1 MRQAMRFLNGV
12 LCMKT
17 LRMVICTIAG
27 ILVLVAPASPKA
39 IPDQGQGQVIV
50 TILPKD
56 NGQASPSL
64 GSQDLQLKVG
74 GKETSVRDWVFLR
87 EPDNNVEMVILI
99 DGSARPSLGQQLNDI
114 ANFIQSLPANAKIAV
129 GSMDSG
135 RAVLSGQ
142 ISTDHAEVASRL
154 RLPGG
159 MAGSSSSPYFC
170 LSDLA
175 KHWPSKDQS
184 ARREVVLLTN
194 GVDEY
199 YGHYDPEDPY
209 LEAAINDSIRAGLVV
224 DSIYWSGRGHR
235 NDSRSES
242 FDGQRL
248 LSQLAQ
254 ATGGAFYFNGTGEPV
269 SLSPYFDD
277 ISRRLQNQFRLTFQ
291 TPLKGKPEVRNL
303 SLKTSVPAI
312 DLYAPQRV
320 FVKQP
325 SRE

>member
-1 MRQAMRFLNGV
+1 
-12 LCMKT
+12 MKRV
-17 LRMVICTIAG
+17 RMVICAIAG
-27 ILVLVAPASPKA
+27 ILFFVAQASPKA

-50 TILPKD
+50 TIQPKD
-56 NGQASPSL
+56 NGQTCPNL
-64 GSQDLQLKVG
+64 RSQDLQLKVG
-74 GKETSVRDWVFLR
+74 GKETSVIDWVPLR
-87 EPDNNVEMVILI
+87 GSAGNLELVILI
-99 DGSARPSLGQQLNDI
+99 DSSARPSLGQQLNDI
-114 ANFIQSLPANAKIAV
+114 ANFIQSLPANAKGTV
-129 GSMDSG
+129 GSMDAG
-135 RAVLSGQ
+135 RAVLAGPL
-142 ISTDHAEVASRL
+142 STNHADIASQL

-175 KHWPSKDQS
+175 KHWPSKDRS
-184 ARREVVLLTN
+184 ARHEVVLITN
-194 GVDEY
+194 GVDGY

-209 LEAAINDSIRAGLVV
+209 VKIAINDSIRAELVV
-224 DSIYWSGRGHR
+224 DSIYWSGRGSR
-235 NDSRSES
+235 SDSRSES

-248 LSQLAQ
+248 LSQVAQ

-277 ISRRLQNQFRLTFQ
+277 INRRLQNQFRLTFQ

-320 FVKQP
+320 FIKHP
-325 SRE
+325 SGE